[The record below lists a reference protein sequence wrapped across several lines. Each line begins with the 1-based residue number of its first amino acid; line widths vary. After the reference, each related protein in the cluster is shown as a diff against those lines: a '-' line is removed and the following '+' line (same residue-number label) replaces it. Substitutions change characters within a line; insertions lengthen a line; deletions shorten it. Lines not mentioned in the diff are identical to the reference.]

1 MKFKLGMLVF
11 SSVLLIA
18 GCNNAGNKNMNGDE
32 NSDVKMDSTA
42 NKDMMDDN
50 MSMDSS
56 NPMEKDGL
64 KVYAYKDSP
73 KFDGATLKITSPKN
87 GATEKVGNIKFD
99 YDVQGYELGAQTT
112 DAGKNGLA
120 NSDKGQHIHAILNNE
135 PYMAYYKPGFEKE
148 LKDGRY
154 VLLSFLSRSY
164 HESVKNPAASDIIQF
179 MVGKTDEKPID
190 LNAPQ
195 IFYSRPKGSYK
206 GDDTKKLLL
215 DFYLMNCKL
224 SPDGYKVRATLNGTE
239 FMLTDWSAYI
249 VEGLPMGD
257 VKVKLELLDS
267 NNNLVESPF
276 NPSERTVTLEKGD
289 M

>member
-1 MKFKLGMLVF
+1 MKFKLGMLLF
-11 SSVLLIA
+11 SSMLLIA
-18 GCNNAGNKNMNGDE
+18 GCNNGGDKNMNGDE
-32 NSDVKMDSTA
+32 NSDMKMDSTA
-42 NKDMMDDN
+42 NKDMMDN
-50 MSMDSS
+50 NRSMDSS
-56 NPMEKDGL
+56 TPMEKDGL
-64 KVYAYKDSP
+64 KVYAYQASP
-73 KFDGATLKITSPKN
+73 KFPDASLKTRTPMN
-87 GATEKVGNIKFD
+87 GATEKVGNVKFD

-112 DAGKNGLA
+112 DATTNGLA

-135 PYMAYYKPGFEKE
+135 PYMAYYQPGFEKD
-148 LKDGRY
+148 LKAGHY

-179 MVGKTDEKPID
+179 MVGETDEKPID
-190 LNAPQ
+190 LNAPL
-195 IFYSRPKGSYK
+195 IFYSRPKGTYK
-206 GDDTKKLLL
+206 GADTKKLLL

-224 SPDGYKVRATLNGTE
+224 SPDGYKVRATINGTE
-239 FMLTDWSAYI
+239 FMLTDWSAYV

-267 NNNLVESPF
+267 NNNLVDSPF